1 MEGDEYSR
9 LTACE
14 VAGAVT
20 GGRVSAREI
29 AEAALTRIAGRD
41 GAVRAFTETWP
52 ERALAYAAAVDRAVR
67 EGTPLPLAGV
77 PLGVKATQRIAS
89 PLVARLLAAGCVPVG
104 ATAVPGPGTP
114 WQTWGTTGRGP
125 TLNPLGPRWSPGG
138 SSAGSAAAVAARM
151 VPLATG
157 SDGAGSVRIPAA
169 WCGVLGVKTTG
180 GLAPVR
186 GRTVRSAHGPL
197 ARTAADAA
205 ACLAAMGR
213 TGSCS
218 SPGAEP
224 RRMRVAWSATL
235 GFARTRQDIAATAHT
250 LLEALT
256 EAGITAPHPGATVR
270 LPDPA
275 ACWQHLRESRE
286 ETTGPA
292 AGGSPEGAKAP
303 EAATGPE
310 RATAPEAEPGPKRA
324 TAPET
329 TTAPERAT
337 DPKAEPSPGRTTAP
351 EPEPEPRPK
360 RTTPPEAETCRPHGP
375 TTDPTGPAATTA
387 AALNAALDRLFT
399 EVDLLA
405 TPTTPGPPHGHDG
418 PGESMSV
425 ALTWAFNITGHPAAS
440 LPAGRTAAGEP
451 VGLQLVAPHGCE
463 DRLLAVAA
471 AAEREGLL

>member
-1 MEGDEYSR
+1 MEGDEYGR

-14 VAGAVT
+14 IAGAVT
-20 GGRVSAREI
+20 GGRVSAREV
-29 AEAALTRIAGRD
+29 AEAALARIAGCD

-114 WQTWGTTGRGP
+114 WQTWGTTDRGP

-205 ACLAAMGR
+205 ACLAALGR
-213 TGSCS
+213 AGSCS
-218 SPGAEP
+218 SPGSAP
-224 RRMRVAWSATL
+224 YPVRVAWSATL
-235 GFARTRQDIAATAHT
+235 GFARTRQDIAATAHI

-256 EAGITAPHPGATVR
+256 EAGITAPHPAATVR

-275 ACWQHLRESRE
+275 ACWQHLRESRK

-292 AGGSPEGAKAP
+292 AGDSPEGA
-303 EAATGPE
+303 
-310 RATAPEAEPGPKRA
+310 TAPQPATGPKRA
-324 TAPET
+324 PAPET

-337 DPKAEPSPGRTTAP
+337 DPKAEPSP
-351 EPEPEPRPK
+351 K
-360 RTTPPEAETCRPHGP
+360 RTTPPEAGTGRPHGP
-375 TTDPTGPAATTA
+375 TGPTGPAATTA
-387 AALNAALDRLFT
+387 AGLNAALDRLFT

-451 VGLQLVAPHGCE
+451 VGLQLVAPHGRE

>member
-1 MEGDEYSR
+1 MEGDEYGR

-14 VAGAVT
+14 IAGAVT
-20 GGRVSAREI
+20 GGRVSAREV
-29 AEAALTRIAGRD
+29 AEAALARIAGRD
-41 GAVRAFTETWP
+41 GAIRAFTETWP
-52 ERALAYAAAVDRAVR
+52 ERALAYATAVDRAVR
-67 EGTPLPLAGV
+67 EGTRLPLAGV

-114 WQTWGTTGRGP
+114 WQTWGTTDRGP

-205 ACLAAMGR
+205 ACLAALGR
-213 TGSCS
+213 AGSCS
-218 SPGAEP
+218 SPGSAP
-224 RRMRVAWSATL
+224 YPVRVAWSATL
-235 GFARTRQDIAATAHT
+235 GYAATRQDIAATAHT

-256 EAGITAPHPGATVR
+256 DAGITVPHPGATVR

-292 AGGSPEGAKAP
+292 AGGTPGGAKAP
-303 EAATGPE
+303 EPATDPE
-310 RATAPEAEPGPKRA
+310 RAPAPEAEPS
-324 TAPET
+324 
-329 TTAPERAT
+329 PERAT
-337 DPKAEPSPGRTTAP
+337 
-351 EPEPEPRPK
+351 
-360 RTTPPEAETCRPHGP
+360 PPEAGAGRPHGP
-375 TTDPTGPAATTA
+375 TGPAAGTA

-451 VGLQLVAPHGCE
+451 VGLQLVAPHGRE

>member
-1 MEGDEYSR
+1 MEGDEYGR

-14 VAGAVT
+14 IAGAVT
-20 GGRVSAREI
+20 GGRVSAREV
-29 AEAALTRIAGRD
+29 AEAALARIAGRD

-77 PLGVKATQRIAS
+77 PLGIKATQRIAS

-114 WQTWGTTGRGP
+114 WQTWGTTDRGP
-125 TLNPLGPRWSPGG
+125 TLNPLGSRWSPGG

-151 VPLATG
+151 VLLATG

-205 ACLAAMGR
+205 ACLAALGR

-235 GFARTRQDIAATAHT
+235 GYAATRQDIAATAHT
-250 LLEALT
+250 
-256 EAGITAPHPGATVR
+256 P
-270 LPDPA
+270 
-275 ACWQHLRESRE
+275 CWK
-286 ETTGPA
+286 P
-292 AGGSPEGAKAP
+292 
-303 EAATGPE
+303 
-310 RATAPEAEPGPKRA
+310 
-324 TAPET
+324 
-329 TTAPERAT
+329 
-337 DPKAEPSPGRTTAP
+337 
-351 EPEPEPRPK
+351 
-360 RTTPPEAETCRPHGP
+360 
-375 TTDPTGPAATTA
+375 
-387 AALNAALDRLFT
+387 
-399 EVDLLA
+399 
-405 TPTTPGPPHGHDG
+405 
-418 PGESMSV
+418 
-425 ALTWAFNITGHPAAS
+425 
-440 LPAGRTAAGEP
+440 
-451 VGLQLVAPHGCE
+451 
-463 DRLLAVAA
+463 
-471 AAEREGLL
+471 